1 MKYDEI
7 VWTWFESLVFG
18 LDFCCWAC
26 GNLWK
31 LWCTRSSWSNSSGDG
46 ALGHPWPPCKI
57 HVRQLLL
64 QHLAASWWYWKHFEA
79 FWSNRSLCTQMLW
92 ALSADTDLAECRTC
106 HLIKISNISIGIVR
120 LFPLIWNEL
129 LLGTFRSWS
138 RCRAPSERESGCNF
152 MQCRQ
157 KLFKIVLDGFGLFKR
172 DHLHFLSI

>member
-18 LDFCCWAC
+18 LDFCC

-57 HVRQLLL
+57 HVGQLLL
-64 QHLAASWWYWKHFEA
+64 QHLATSWWYWKHFEA

-120 LFPLIWNEL
+120 LFPLNIEWTPTWNV
-129 LLGTFRSWS
+129 
-138 RCRAPSERESGCNF
+138 
-152 MQCRQ
+152 Q
-157 KLFKIVLDGFGLFKR
+157 KLVQVQSSLWTGIWVQLYAVQAEAF
-172 DHLHFLSI
+172 